1 MFRTICLLSLLA
13 PPALAEVIARTD
25 APAPVTAVLQAQA
38 DANGESFEG
47 AYGWE
52 LDLEGDGTTE
62 WLVQG
67 IYPFTGGNSF
77 YVRTYLFDGAD
88 TGFGAHQDIGMDR
101 SLKRVER
108 EGRTL
113 SLVIYEMLANDA
125 RCCPSGESVRLL
137 EIGN

>member
-67 IYPFTGGNSF
+67 I
-77 YVRTYLFDGAD
+77 
-88 TGFGAHQDIGMDR
+88 
-101 SLKRVER
+101 
-108 EGRTL
+108 
-113 SLVIYEMLANDA
+113 
-125 RCCPSGESVRLL
+125 
-137 EIGN
+137 